1 MTWKEIFEKYGIDST
16 RSFAEV
22 MDDLYL
28 SFTFAQVHVIIQD
41 ILEHAD
47 DLFNY
52 AKIVQIKE

>member
-1 MTWKEIFEKYGIDST
+1 
-16 RSFAEV
+16 